1 MPGWDASGVN
11 PSIVVVGA
19 RYSAVMVTRST
30 VITVSRMA
38 PGILRPARSVILT
51 VIATVAVG
59 IIAVSGA
66 VMITAADD
74 HAAAVI
80 ITTVIS
86 AIAAI
91 VSAIS
96 IGSAPIDA
104 TRQR

>member
-74 HAAAVI
+74 HAAVI